1 MTREEIERYVDAS
14 AAALGLVIPAEMR
27 PGVIANFERLDAVAR
42 AVNEFALAPDDEPGP
57 VWRL

>member
-1 MTREEIERYVDAS
+1 MNREEIERYVDAA
-14 AAALGLVIPAEMR
+14 AAALGLAITADMR

-42 AVNEFALAPDDEPGP
+42 PVNEFALGPDDEPGP